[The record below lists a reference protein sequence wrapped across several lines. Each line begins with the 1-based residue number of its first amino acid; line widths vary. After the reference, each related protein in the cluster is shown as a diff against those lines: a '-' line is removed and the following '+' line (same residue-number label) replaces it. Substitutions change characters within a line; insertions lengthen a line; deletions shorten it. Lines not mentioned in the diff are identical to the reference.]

1 MYIMRVGDKASEPS
15 RTEVEVELDKNG
27 AFYLDADLNPIAP
40 PESEDADVAEI
51 GERGFAVRN
60 DGVFVFFTDTDDYDE
75 GKRQL
80 AEAITSYLDD
90 IGNDY
95 GLIMKIIVE
104 NAGVALSEEENEF
117 ISLAFKGDFEEFFSD
132 ITSQFADILLD
143 AFSDALATAQ
153 EPYEKAIAVLTE
165 DKPKTSPPSP
175 SGKDGLVFKLL
186 GE

>member
-1 MYIMRVGDKASEPS
+1 MYLMRLGDKASEPS
-15 RTEVEVELDKNG
+15 RTEVEVEPDKNG
-27 AFYLDADLNPIAP
+27 VFYLDADLNPIAP

-51 GERGFAVRN
+51 GKRGFVIRN

-80 AEAITSYLDD
+80 TEALTSYLND
-90 IGNDY
+90 IANHY
-95 GLIMKIIVE
+95 SLIMRIIVE
-104 NAGVALSEEENEF
+104 NAGVNLSEEEDEF
-117 ISLAFKGDFEEFFSD
+117 ISLAFKGDFAEFFSD
-132 ITSQFADILLD
+132 ITRQFDNILLN

-153 EPYEKAIAVLTE
+153 EPYEKAIAVLTKGE
-165 DKPKTSPPSP
+165 PKTSPSSP